1 MKSKKKWIKKR
12 HTIVRNLLYWPLYAI
27 CHFKYGLKVEKFKGD
42 TNRPYLILFNHQTA
56 FDQFFTSLAFKK
68 HIYYVASEDLFS
80 NGFVSKLITWLV
92 APIPFKK
99 STSDI
104 TAIKN
109 CLRIVKEGGS
119 IGMAPEGNRTYSGTT
134 EYIKPGVASL
144 VKALKMPLILFR
156 IVGGYGVQPRWSDK
170 TRKGKMRVYPSRV
183 IEYEEYSKMSNE
195 ELFEIISKELFVDE
209 RLDKTEFYSK
219 HNAEYLDRAMYYCP
233 YCKISE
239 FTSKNDIITCK
250 SCGRSIRYMPNK
262 TLQGIGF
269 DFPFPYVKEWYDA
282 QTEYILNLNL
292 EPYKDK
298 HIFADKVNFIDNKY
312 CSKKVVV
319 DEEATLMAYSDR
331 LVVATKDN
339 DYIFMYAD
347 INSATVLGRNK
358 MNIYV
363 KQQIF
368 QFRGSKHFNALKYL
382 QLYYKT
388 INEEKGE
395 LCGKYLGL

>member
-1 MKSKKKWIKKR
+1 MKTKKKWIKTR
-12 HTIVRNLLYWPLYAI
+12 HTVVRNLLYWPLYVVCAL
-27 CHFKYGLKVEKFKGD
+27 KYGLKVEKFNGD
-42 TNRPYLILFNHQTA
+42 MNRPYLILFNHQTA

-68 HIYYVASEDLFS
+68 HIYYIASEDLFS

-92 APIPFKK
+92 APIPFRK

-104 TAIKN
+104 AAIKN
-109 CLRIVKEGGS
+109 CLRIAKEGGS

-134 EYIKPGVASL
+134 EYIKPGIASL
-144 VKALKMPLILFR
+144 VKALKMPLLLFR
-156 IVGGYGVQPRWSDK
+156 IEGGYGVQPRWSDK
-170 TRKGKMRVYPSRV
+170 TRKGKMRVTPSKV
-183 IEYEEYSKMSNE
+183 IEFEEYSKLSND
-195 ELFEIISKELFVDE
+195 ELYELINKELFVDE

-219 HNAEYLDRAMYYCP
+219 HSAEYLDRVIYYCP
-233 YCKISE
+233 FCKISE
-239 FTSKNDIITCK
+239 FYSKNDIITCK
-250 SCGRSIRYMPNK
+250 SCGKSIRYLPDK
-262 TLQGIGF
+262 TLQGIDF
-269 DFPFPYVKEWYDA
+269 DFPFLYVKDWYDS
-282 QTEYILNLNL
+282 QTQHMLKLNL

-298 HIFADKVNFIDNKY
+298 HIFADRVEFIDNKY
-312 CSKKVVV
+312 CSKKVIV
-319 DEEATLMAYSDR
+319 DKDATLMAYSDR
-331 LVVATKDN
+331 FVVATDKEDFVFK
-339 DYIFMYAD
+339 YSD

-363 KQQIF
+363 KQNIY